1 SSSCLSSSAKRRKLS
16 SRGAEGDTLL
26 VPDRAFVAVAIPGR
40 VSQKRTALELLGGQ
54 DVVSA
59 YLASSSDERLF
70 LGTSLQDQTFSQ
82 FLVSTPS
89 RFSGLAVRVERRR
102 SGRVTVAVL
111 GHVTH
116 LHTFDG
122 LADFHFCPPSRA
134 REPVDFRQLLLSQVD
149 ASSTSPLFIPPP
161 LFCRFSQPANF
172 RLDQLSVPPPSS
184 SKGDA
189 AAAVARALGVS
200 TVPWAKAPQNRDA
213 RTAAIPA
220 ELASTTSSLCSSSS
234 GSASACDASSFSGSK
249 TAGDREAEEADGET
263 LAAGRKDNV
272 NRVSVRLEPGT
283 GASETDGDAPV
294 SGDGSRDEHKAPQ
307 EETGDAER
315 LGARAR
321 SEEEKKVGEEFNA
334 VARFGDAEFPSLPPP
349 AAMKASADERL
360 LSRLRHLLAE
370 QPLWLRSSLDLHLP
384 AEFTAWR
391 KKPAYAKTCFLFADG
406 PWRGCLCR
414 LGYDPR
420 LHPESRFSQTLD
432 FRDAFFRNV
441 NWRRLRN
448 RKRPGTLPSLFPAPS
463 STQDLMTEEEGGS
476 SAPVPM
482 PRNVSYL
489 EQHFLIAPT
498 RPSLLYQLRE
508 IQDEGVQKLLREAPA
523 LAAPCKETG
532 WFSAA
537 TMKTLRELL
546 AMKSQRMREKGDVH
560 ATS

>member
-1 SSSCLSSSAKRRKLS
+1 MSLTC
-16 SRGAEGDTLL
+16 
-26 VPDRAFVAVAIPGR
+26 I
-40 VSQKRTALELLGGQ
+40 
-54 DVVSA
+54 
-59 YLASSSDERLF
+59 RL
-70 LGTSLQDQTFSQ
+70 T
-82 FLVSTPS
+82 
-89 RFSGLAVRVERRR
+89 
-102 SGRVTVAVL
+102 
-111 GHVTH
+111 
-116 LHTFDG
+116 
-122 LADFHFCPPSRA
+122 
-134 REPVDFRQLLLSQVD
+134 VD

-234 GSASACDASSFSGSK
+234 GSASACDASSFSASK

-263 LAAGRKDNV
+263 LAAGRRDNV

-391 KKPAYAKTCFLFADG
+391 KKPAYAKTCFLFAGSCLFRSNEQLVAAWEMD
-406 PWRGCLCR
+406 RGGGASAAWDTILVYI
-414 LGYDPR
+414 LKADSP
-420 LHPESRFSQTLD
+420 
-432 FRDAFFRNV
+432 
-441 NWRRLRN
+441 RLRN